1 MHFSAL
7 ASRSGFGAG
16 DRSNI
21 GLGYYKYGLCH
32 SCFQA
37 LTTAATDDDDTL
49 VETQCV
55 ALTDD
60 GVHTAILL
68 LNAYRA
74 GSECRLSQADA
85 AWVRSVIADAEN
97 FLPQLLHQMP

>member
-1 MHFSAL
+1 M
-7 ASRSGFGAG
+7 
-16 DRSNI
+16 
-21 GLGYYKYGLCH
+21 
-32 SCFQA
+32 
-37 LTTAATDDDDTL
+37 TTAATDDDDTL

-85 AWVRSVIADAEN
+85 AWVRNVISDAEN
-97 FLPQLLHQMP
+97 FLPQLLHQMQ

>member
-37 LTTAATDDDDTL
+37 LTTAATEDDDTL
-49 VETQCV
+49 VETHCV

-68 LNAYRA
+68 LNA
-74 GSECRLSQADA
+74 
-85 AWVRSVIADAEN
+85 
-97 FLPQLLHQMP
+97 H